1 MSLGNS
7 RLFHHPA
14 FRAAMA
20 VLSVW
25 CMAPGGCGGGGGG
38 SNSSPASQGSV
49 DVTPAAATNTFLTI
63 NDVNT
68 IMLQA
73 VHEANARGKPA
84 TIVVIDRVGNVLS
97 ATQMPGAPLLGTV
110 TSNAN
115 IPTGSGLEGAQ
126 VPTQYEAIA
135 KAFTAAYFSS
145 NNNAFTTRT
154 GNQIIQEHFQ
164 PGLAGDASGPLFGV
178 QFSQLECSD
187 VSRVASA
194 IPGTTSPGPHRSPLG
209 FGADAGGIPLFK
221 NGIEVGAIGVMS
233 SSTYSLNPNYLNVA
247 TDDDEVIAFAG
258 QTGFAPPPAIEADN
272 ISVGGFTLDYIY
284 ATPADFAAP
293 VSATG
298 TFTPLVIPGYFAG
311 PAPGQTAV
319 AGTIFGAP
327 DGSSGF
333 VLDGTIGPPLYS
345 GATSPVWVYTD
356 GTKVRFPPTTGLAPA
371 GGQAITAAE
380 AAQLVVA
387 ALNVAAYTRSAIRV
401 PINTPAQFTVT
412 VVDLDGNILAS
423 ARQSDTL
430 VDSADVTPQKA
441 RSAVFFSRTDAA
453 NNISSLTG
461 PSSSPTGQFSY
472 YINLAQQ
479 FISPTA
485 FADGVAYSTTGLGDV
500 ARPFYPDGIDG
511 SPAGT
516 LTPSTVSPPGPLSL
530 PFRQP
535 LNSGGTRDWSIFN
548 TGVQLDLVKADILAG
563 VTTDAS
569 FAVAPPP
576 QGCASRNGNGLPPA
590 SGGKTQLAN
599 GLETFLGGF
608 PIYRGTT
615 LVGAISGSG
624 DGGQQDDL
632 IPYLALQPGY
642 GGPTTLSAAPAA
654 IRDDQL
660 NPQGEGNLRYA
671 NCPTN
676 PFLNSSVQNAC
687 N

>member
-1 MSLGNS
+1 MSLGSS

-25 CMAPGGCGGGGGG
+25 CMAPGGCGGGGG
-38 SNSSPASQGSV
+38 SSSSPSGQGSV
-49 DVTPAAATNTFLTI
+49 AVTPAAATNTFLTES
-63 NDVNT
+63 DVNT

-84 TIVVIDRVGNVLS
+84 TIVVIDRVGNVLA
-97 ATQMPGAPLLGTV
+97 ATQMTGAPTAATV
-110 TSNAN
+110 TSGPNRN
-115 IPTGSGLEGAQ
+115 IPTGSGLEGAS
-126 VPTQYEAIA
+126 VPTQFEAIA

-154 GNQIIQEHFQ
+154 GNQIIQEHFN
-164 PGLAGDASGPLFGV
+164 PGIAGDPSGPLFGV

-187 VSRVASA
+187 VSTLASA
-194 IPGTTSPGPHRSPLG
+194 VPGTTSPGPHRSPLG
-209 FGADAGGIPLFK
+209 FGADAGGISLFK

-233 SSTYSLNPNYLNVA
+233 STTYSLNPNYLNVA

-258 QTGFAPPPAIEADN
+258 QTGFSPPPAIEADN

-298 TFTPLVIPGYFAG
+298 TFTPLVIPGYYAG
-311 PAPGQTAV
+311 PAPGHTAV

-333 VLDGTIGPPLYS
+333 VLDGTFGPALYS
-345 GATSPVWVYTD
+345 GASTPVYVYTN
-356 GTKVRFPPTTGLAPA
+356 GAAVRFPPTAGLAPA
-371 GGQAITAAE
+371 GQAITAAE
-380 AAQLVVA
+380 AAALVVA
-387 ALNVAAYTRSAIRV
+387 GLNVAAQTRSAIRV

-412 VVDLDGNILAS
+412 VVDLDGNILAT
-423 ARQSDTL
+423 ARESDTL

-441 RSAVFFSRTDAA
+441 RSAVFFSRNDAA
-453 NNISSLTG
+453 SKISSLNG
-461 PSSSPTGQFSY
+461 PSASPTGKFSY
-472 YINLAQQ
+472 YINQAQS

-485 FADGVAYSTTGLGDV
+485 FADGEAYSTTGLGDV
-500 ARPFYPDGIDG
+500 ARPYYPDGIDG
-511 SPAGT
+511 PNNN
-516 LTPSTVSPPGPLSL
+516 GPLSL
-530 PFRQP
+530 PYDP
-535 LNSGGTRDWSIFN
+535 GVPDWSIFN
-548 TGVQLDLVKADILAG
+548 TGLQLDLVEQDILNGLNPAKA
-563 VTTDAS
+563 T
-569 FAVAPPP
+569 PPA
-576 QGCASRNGNGLPPA
+576 QGCAFNGGIGLPTA
-590 SGGKTQLAN
+590 SGGKTQLPN

-608 PIYRGTT
+608 PIYRGNT

-632 IPYLALQPGY
+632 IPFLALQN
-642 GGPTTLSAAPAA
+642 GPATLNAAPAG

-660 NPQGEGNLRYA
+660 APGGVHLRYA
-671 NCPTN
+671 NCPTT
-676 PFLNSSVQNAC
+676 PFLNSSAQAAC

>member
-1 MSLGNS
+1 M
-7 RLFHHPA
+7 
-14 FRAAMA
+14 
-20 VLSVW
+20 
-25 CMAPGGCGGGGGG
+25 
-38 SNSSPASQGSV
+38 
-49 DVTPAAATNTFLTI
+49 TPAEATNTYLTES
-63 NDVNT
+63 DVNT

-84 TIVVIDRVGNVLS
+84 TIVVIDRVGNVLA
-97 ATQMPGAPLLGTV
+97 ATQMPGAPTVATV
-110 TSNAN
+110 TSNRG
-115 IPTGSGLEGAQ
+115 IPAGQGLEGAS

-154 GNQIIQEHFQ
+154 GNQIIQEHFN
-164 PGLAGDASGPLFGV
+164 PGIPGDPSGPLFGV

-221 NGIEVGAIGVMS
+221 NGSIEVGAIGVMS
-233 SSTYSLNPNYLNVA
+233 SSTYSLNPSFLNQA

-258 QTGFAPPPAIEADN
+258 QTGYAPPPAIEADN
-272 ISVGGFTLDYIY
+272 ISVGGNTLDYIY

-298 TFTPLVIPGYFAG
+298 TFTPLVIPGYYAG
-311 PAPGQTAV
+311 PAPGHTAV

-333 VLDGTIGPPLYS
+333 VLDGTFGPPLYS
-345 GATSPVWVYTD
+345 GATSAVWVYTD
-356 GTKVRFPPTTGLAPA
+356 GTKVRFPPTNGLNGNGVQP
-371 GGQAITAAE
+371 ITAAE

-387 ALNVAAYTRSAIRV
+387 GLNVAAQSRSAIRV
-401 PINTPAQFTVT
+401 PINTPAQLTVT
-412 VVDLDGNILAS
+412 VVDYDGNILAT
-423 ARQSDTL
+423 ARGSDTL

-441 RSAVFFSRTDAA
+441 RSSVFFSRTDAA
-453 NNISSLTG
+453 SKISSLTG
-461 PSSSPTGQFSY
+461 SPTAPSSSPTGQFSY
-472 YINLAQQ
+472 YINQAQT
-479 FISPTA
+479 FFNNPNA
-485 FADGVAYSTTGLGDV
+485 FADGVAFSTTGLGTV

-516 LTPSTVSPPGPLSL
+516 LNPSTVSPPGPLSL
-530 PFRQP
+530 PYRMP
-535 LNSGGTRDWSIFN
+535 LTSSGTPDWSLFN
-548 TGVQLDLVKADILAG
+548 TGLQLDLVKQDILDG
-563 VTTDAS
+563 ITTDAS
-569 FAVAPPP
+569 FAVPPPP
-576 QGCASRNGNGLPPA
+576 QGCAGRNGNGLPPA

-608 PIYRGTT
+608 PIYRGNV

-642 GGPTTLSAAPAA
+642 GGPSTLNAAPSA

-660 NPQGEGNLRYA
+660 NPQGEGYLRYA
-671 NCPTN
+671 NCPTT
-676 PFLNSSVQNAC
+676 PFLNSSSQAAC
-687 N
+687 D